1 MRLAVTSAAI
11 GALFLTA
18 CQTEPGGM
26 GQREGIGT
34 LGGAVVG
41 GVLGNQIG
49 HGSGRVAATAIGAL
63 AGGLIGNR
71 VGANMDQQARQQ
83 ALAAEYQALEYGA
96 PGRPVQWQ
104 ASSGNYRGEI
114 VPGQTYQINSV
125 DCRDYAHTIYI
136 EGSPQV
142 ARGTACRQPDGTWR
156 PVS

>member
-1 MRLAVTSAAI
+1 
-11 GALFLTA
+11 
-18 CQTEPGGM
+18 M

-104 ASSGNYRGEI
+104 ANSGNYRGEI